1 MFRSNQTKG
10 LFMRLILPLAALIA
24 AAAPAMS
31 QQRDTPF
38 RVEPQIVITPGAQPS
53 PYVGFE
59 TREVKTLSTDRQEGL
74 KQGRGLG
81 YALAAEMNGLPGPM
95 HVLELADQLG
105 LDAEQKQRTTTIYNK
120 MRRDAVVAGEALIA
134 AEAHL
139 DRMFAQRNA
148 TPDRVE
154 AQTSVAAAQEARL
167 RAIHLNAH
175 LAMMD
180 VLKPEQVESYGRLRG
195 YAGGA
200 EPPGGQQGHGHQGSG
215 HHGQGQPRRP

>member
-1 MFRSNQTKG
+1 
-10 LFMRLILPLAALIA
+10 MRFGPAILAIALT
-24 AAAPAMS
+24 AAPALA

-38 RVEPQIVITPGAQPS
+38 KVEPQIVITPNTGPS

-59 TREVKTLSTDRQEGL
+59 TREVKTLSSERQDGL

-81 YALAAEMNGLPGPM
+81 YALAAELNGLPGPM
-95 HVLELADQLG
+95 HVIELAEPLG
-105 LDAEQKQRTTTIYNK
+105 LDADQKNRTQAVFNK
-120 MRRDAVVAGEALIA
+120 MQKDAIAAGQALIA

-139 DRMFAQRNA
+139 DRMFQMKHA

-154 AQTSVAAAQEARL
+154 AQTAVAAAQEARL

-180 VLKPEQVESYGRLRG
+180 ILTPEQVESYGRLRG
-195 YAGGA
+195 YAGGVQ
-200 EPPGGQQGHGHQGSG
+200 PPGGHQGHGHQG
-215 HHGQGQPRRP
+215 HGGQPQMQWQTGPQGQPRR

>member
-1 MFRSNQTKG
+1 
-10 LFMRLILPLAALIA
+10 MRLATVLLIA
-24 AAAPAMS
+24 AAAAPALA

-38 RVEPQIVITPGAQPS
+38 KVEPQITITPNAQPS

-59 TREVKTLSTDRQEGL
+59 TREVKTLSTERQEGL

-81 YALAAEMNGLPGPM
+81 YALAAELNGLPGPM
-95 HVLELADQLG
+95 HVIELAEPLG
-105 LDAEQKQRTTTIYNK
+105 LDPDQRSRTQGVFNRMQKEAI
-120 MRRDAVVAGEALIA
+120 AAGQALIA

-139 DRMFAQRNA
+139 DRMFQMKHA

-154 AQTSVAAAQEARL
+154 AQTAVAAAQEARL

-175 LAMMD
+175 IAMMD
-180 VLKPEQVESYGRLRG
+180 ILTPEQVESYGRLRG

-200 EPPGGQQGHGHQGSG
+200 HPPGGHHGHGA
-215 HHGQGQPRRP
+215 HHGPGQMQWQTGPQGQPRRP

>member
-1 MFRSNQTKG
+1 
-10 LFMRLILPLAALIA
+10 MRAATAILAMIVVSGPAL
-24 AAAPAMS
+24 S
-31 QQRDTPF
+31 QHRGDTPF
-38 RVEPQIVITPGAQPS
+38 RVEPQIVITPAPSPS
-53 PYVGFE
+53 PYIGFE
-59 TREVKTLSTDRQEGL
+59 TREVKTLSTERQEGL
-74 KQGRGLG
+74 KRGLG
-81 YALAAEMNGLPGPM
+81 LSYALAAEMNGMPGPM

-105 LDAEQKQRTTTIYNK
+105 LDAEQKTRTTTIFNR
-120 MRRDAVVAGEALIA
+120 MRRDAVTAGEALIA

-139 DRMFAQRNA
+139 DRMFASGHA

-180 VLKPEQVESYGRLRG
+180 VLKPEQVQSYNRLRG

-200 EPPGGQQGHGHQGSG
+200 EPPGPGQGPAG
-215 HHGQGQPRRP
+215 HHGGMHHGGHGQPRRP